1 MNSSGLTVIMDAAP
15 TIGLLR
21 IVSQHQIPT
30 TMTTLVSRKPLLSSM
45 FDDDTFDL
53 LPTRFMDSPSWNMPS
68 MFNTP
73 FFRNGMNLPAVNIKD
88 NAKSYDVE
96 FAVPGY
102 KKDEL
107 RIHVENGVLT
117 VSSEKKMESEEEKN
131 GYTRREFNFR
141 SFQRSFS
148 LPEHAD
154 ADNVK
159 ANYTDGILKLS
170 VPKKSAPVEKAA
182 KEVKIA

>member
-73 FFRNGMNLPAVNIKD
+73 FFRNGMNLLKIDSKMQPVVMGI
-88 NAKSYDVE
+88 
-96 FAVPGY
+96 
-102 KKDEL
+102 
-107 RIHVENGVLT
+107 VLI
-117 VSSEKKMESEEEKN
+117 VSVALETWNE
-131 GYTRREFNFR
+131 RRR
-141 SFQRSFS
+141 VR
-148 LPEHAD
+148 
-154 ADNVK
+154 
-159 ANYTDGILKLS
+159 G
-170 VPKKSAPVEKAA
+170 
-182 KEVKIA
+182 